1 MWYNVW
7 YTYNK
12 LSWIQIHTKRTLVS
26 TTHDI
31 PAHHP
36 QSICSYVRTYIRVYV
51 RTTHMKCLEMS
62 LTPLCH
68 THCSSVLSHAISNIK
83 STYIRDK
90 SAPDWPKSTLA
101 ILVLPLVGWPWLS
114 QTLQLSSVT
123 VKSVILTLW
132 RHTPYSAVCNTK
144 WTLTM
149 KVQKWHF
156 ATEIHTVSQTHPHNY
171 RDRGIYASGVAM
183 VMRIQASFPSHLLHT
198 AHSITSDKV
207 CMPSSTCT
215 VCLSGCLCLAK
226 GRCVQVNC
234 SRGINSRINQYQLTT
249 GTFWPHR
256 PLSNVYKRFVCSWQ
270 RSTLSTHPVVSC
282 YWLILLCICTY
293 AQNQFS
299 QSSIKNEPLSYQWI
313 EEWLPGHM
321 HTPQDCTGVA
331 GAAKH
336 GMNSKFHT

>member
-1 MWYNVW
+1 MV
-7 YTYNK
+7 K
-12 LSWIQIHTKRTLVS
+12 LRGES
-26 TTHDI
+26 
-31 PAHHP
+31 
-36 QSICSYVRTYIRVYV
+36 CRVV
-51 RTTHMKCLEMS
+51 GGS
-62 LTPLCH
+62 G
-68 THCSSVLSHAISNIK
+68 
-83 STYIRDK
+83 
-90 SAPDWPKSTLA
+90 APDWPKSTLA
-101 ILVLPLVGWPWLS
+101 ILVLPLVEWAWLS

-226 GRCVQVNC
+226 GRCVHVNC

-249 GTFWPHR
+249 GTFWP
-256 PLSNVYKRFVCSWQ
+256 LSNVYKRFVRSWQ
-270 RSTLSTHPVVSC
+270 RSTLSTHPVVVVIDWFC
-282 YWLILLCICTY
+282 YVYVRMLKINSPNQVSRMSHYLI
-293 AQNQFS
+293 
-299 QSSIKNEPLSYQWI
+299 NE
-313 EEWLPGHM
+313 
-321 HTPQDCTGVA
+321 
-331 GAAKH
+331 
-336 GMNSKFHT
+336 